1 MRINEERIY
10 KMYLNDDEFALMYG
24 ITNMVPYDYYYVGN
38 DETGEFI
45 ITVKGE
51 YNLEKIKELLN
62 NEIEYQKYEECNRNK
77 SDEIQCLL
85 DDIYTELD

>member
-10 KMYLNDDEFALMYG
+10 KMYLNDDEFALMYS
-24 ITNMVPYDYYYVGN
+24 ITNMVPYGYYYVGN

-62 NEIEYQKYEECNRNK
+62 NEMEYQKYEECNRNK

-85 DDIYTELD
+85 DDIYTELE